1 MARVAMVTGA
11 AKGVGADVS
20 VRLAEHGMDV
30 AVLGADEAAHA
41 DTVRRISET
50 GRRCLFVAA
59 DVADAGSVD
68 LALTRVRSELGDPGV
83 LLNCVGAVDR
93 GPLRELSD
101 QDWTEVVGGPLRGV
115 FVTSRAVVDPMI
127 KNGGGRILV
136 LADVAGG
143 DRPST
148 ARNSVVEASLAG
160 FTRTLAM
167 ELRPFGITANVIAPE
182 PSATDL
188 TAAAAAEAGTSGR
201 GSAYVAG
208 ALDAV
213 RFLVGADASAVSG
226 QIVHV
231 AMTA

>member
-11 AKGVGADVS
+11 AHGIGADAS

-41 DTVRRISET
+41 DTVRRITET
-50 GRRCLFVAA
+50 GRRCVFVAA

-68 LALTRVRSELGDPGV
+68 RALARVHSELGAPEV
-83 LLNCVGAVDR
+83 LLTCVGAVDR
-93 GPLRELSD
+93 GPLGELSD
-101 QDWTEVVGGPLRGV
+101 QDWAEAVGGPLRGV

-127 KNGGGRILV
+127 KNGGGRILA
-136 LADVAGG
+136 LADVVGG
-143 DRPST
+143 GRPAA
-148 ARNSVVEASLAG
+148 ARNSVVETGLAG
-160 FTRTLAM
+160 FVRTIAK
-167 ELRPFGITANVIAPE
+167 ELRPFGITANVVAPE
-182 PSATDL
+182 PAGTDL
-188 TAAAAAEAGTSGR
+188 TATATATAG
-201 GSAYVAG
+201 GSAYAAG

-213 RFLVGADASAVSG
+213 RFLAGAEASAVSG